1 MWQARTA
8 ARAER
13 NRLAVRLRDAVLHRT
28 SALVELAHR
37 GRLEEVSAE
46 ARTALAAVRELL
58 HGLEHGPESERR
70 LAPQP
75 TGADLVALCRTQG
88 ASGREVTLR
97 GTLESA
103 AGLPASVTLTAYRM
117 VEAAPCA
124 GDRGPARVRL
134 RRRRGALHLT
144 VTGVRLA
151 VPGPVAERLRVQ
163 ATAADGRLTLEP
175 AGTVRVLLPLPLP
188 LPLPAGPGPAHARE
202 VSPSPH
208 V

>member
-1 MWQARTA
+1 
-8 ARAER
+8 
-13 NRLAVRLRDAVLHRT
+13 
-28 SALVELAHR
+28 
-37 GRLEEVSAE
+37 
-46 ARTALAAVRELL
+46 
-58 HGLEHGPESERR
+58 
-70 LAPQP
+70 
-75 TGADLVALCRTQG
+75 
-88 ASGREVTLR
+88 
-97 GTLESA
+97 
-103 AGLPASVTLTAYRM
+103 M

-124 GDRGPARVRL
+124 GDRGPARL

-175 AGTVRVLLPLPLP
+175 AGTVRVLLPLP
-188 LPLPAGPGPAHARE
+188 AGPGPAHARE